1 MIHSCAWEG
10 ETHSFISCKV
20 EFKEGLCEPLRINKP
35 FLPGCATLVLS
46 REPTR
51 GCGGLCSQ
59 GCAWEPPE
67 AACPGQTT
75 RAWTEQRA
83 IGKSHIHSAV
93 ILEVKLCNFIEIH
106 KNQIHQVWVSQPQR
120 AKPLGCRGGSRAESP
135 YPALGADRA
144 PVPAV
149 WHLL

>member
-1 MIHSCAWEG
+1 MWGPLLS
-10 ETHSFISCKV
+10 
-20 EFKEGLCEPLRINKP
+20 GLCLGAP
-35 FLPGCATLVLS
+35 
-46 REPTR
+46 R
-51 GCGGLCSQ
+51 GGVPC
-59 GCAWEPPE
+59 
-67 AACPGQTT
+67 GQTA

-120 AKPLGCRGGSRAESP
+120 AKPLGCRGGSCAESP